1 LHNKKK
7 PISIAS
13 TNANKKN
20 YSPYINTIMKN
31 LLSKGTSNAKTAK
44 NILETHILYMS
55 PYTQN
60 SKGINICPNASK
72 GCILGCLFTAGRG
85 AFNSIQ
91 QARQNRTEFYL
102 SDKKQFCEQIA
113 KELQALNNKAKKQGA
128 KIAIRLNGTSDLD
141 FIAIIKNQIGLDI
154 LEAFQNLEFYDYTK
168 ILGKVKKYAGTRYK
182 LTFSRAENNE
192 AEAKQALLYG
202 VPVSVVFHHKKDL
215 PKTYLGAPVIDGDKA
230 DDLMLEAGAVI
241 LGLKAKGR
249 AKKDTSGFVVA

>member
-1 LHNKKK
+1 MKKL
-7 PISIAS
+7 I
-13 TNANKKN
+13 
-20 YSPYINTIMKN
+20 
-31 LLSKGTSNAKTAK
+31 SKGTTNAKTAK

-60 SKGINICPNASK
+60 SKAVNICPKATN

-91 QARQNRTEFYL
+91 QARQNRTEFYIN
-102 SDKKQFCEQIA
+102 SKKQFCEQIT

-141 FIAIIKNQIGLDI
+141 FIAIIKNQIGVDV
-154 LEAFQNLEFYDYTK
+154 LESFQNLEFYDYTK

-192 AEAKQALLYG
+192 AEAKEALLYG
-202 VPVSVVFHHKKDL
+202 VPVSVVFHHNK
-215 PKTYLGAPVIDGDKA
+215 PMPSTYLGTKVIDGDSA
-230 DDLMLEAGAVI
+230 DDLMIDSGAVI
-241 LGLKAKGR
+241 LGLKAKGK
-249 AKKDTSGFVVA
+249 AKKDLTGFVVA

>member
-1 LHNKKK
+1 
-7 PISIAS
+7 
-13 TNANKKN
+13 
-20 YSPYINTIMKN
+20 MKT

-55 PYTQN
+55 PYSQN
-60 SKGINICPNASK
+60 SKGKNICPKASE

-91 QARQNRTEFYL
+91 EARKNRTELYL
-102 SDKKQFCEQIA
+102 QDRQQFCERIF
-113 KELQALNNKAKKQGA
+113 KELQLLNIKAEKKGA

-141 FIAIIKNQIGLDI
+141 FIAIIKNRLGVDI

-168 ILGKVKKYAGTRYK
+168 ILGKVEKYAGTRYK
-182 LTFSRAENNE
+182 LTFSRAEDNE
-192 AEAKQALLYG
+192 AEAKKALMYG
-202 VPVSVVFHHKKDL
+202 APVSVVFHHKNEL

-230 DDLMLEAGAVI
+230 DDLMLDSGAVI

-249 AKKDTSGFVVA
+249 AKKDTTGFVVV

>member
-1 LHNKKK
+1 
-7 PISIAS
+7 
-13 TNANKKN
+13 
-20 YSPYINTIMKN
+20 MKT

-55 PYTQN
+55 PYTQT
-60 SKGINICPNASK
+60 SKGVNICPSATK
-72 GCILGCLFTAGRG
+72 GCIIGCLFTAGRG

-91 QARQNRTEFYL
+91 QARQNRTEFYIN
-102 SDKKQFCEQIA
+102 SKKQFCEQIA
-113 KELQALNNKAKKQGA
+113 KELNLLNNKAKKQGA

-192 AEAKQALLYG
+192 AEAIQALMYG

-215 PKTYLGAPVIDGDKA
+215 PKTYLGTNVIDGDSA
-230 DDLMLEAGAVI
+230 DDLMLDSGAII

-249 AKKDTSGFVVA
+249 AKKDLTGFVVA

>member
-1 LHNKKK
+1 
-7 PISIAS
+7 
-13 TNANKKN
+13 
-20 YSPYINTIMKN
+20 MKT

-60 SKGINICPNASK
+60 SKGVNICPNASE

-91 QARQNRTEFYL
+91 QARQNRTELYL
-102 SDKKQFCEQIA
+102 KDRQLFCEMLA
-113 KELQALNNKAKKQGA
+113 KELTALNKKAQKQGA
-128 KIAIRLNGTSDLD
+128 KIAVRLNGTSDLD
-141 FIAIIKNQIGLDI
+141 LISIINFRMGIDI
-154 LEAFQNLEFYDYTK
+154 LNDFEHLEFYDYTK
-168 ILGKVKKYAGTRYK
+168 ILGKVKKYAGSRYK

-192 AEAKQALLYG
+192 AQAKEALLYG

-249 AKKDTSGFVVA
+249 AKKDLTGFVVA